1 MKPKATPAGQFELFQ
16 ANFNQILNLEHELCL
31 LANAINW
38 DRFDT
43 ALADC
48 YSEDMGRPGI
58 AIRLMVGLHYLK
70 HAFNESD
77 ESVVARWVE
86 NPYWQYF
93 CGFEYLQHECP
104 IHPTSMVKWRQRV
117 GPRRLELLLA
127 ETLAVAVGHRQVT
140 SQQLRKITV
149 DTTVQEKAIAFPTD
163 ARLYTKMLLRLVNL
177 AKRRDVL
184 LRQTYIRKAPEILR
198 QQGRYGH
205 ARQFKRAR
213 RCTRQLKT
221 LLGRVVRDIRRKAEV
236 VDDELETFLGRAD
249 QLLRQRRDSKDKL
262 YSIDAPEVECISKG
276 KAHKRYE
283 FGCKVSVATTNIG
296 DWVVG
301 VQALHGNPYD
311 GHTLAGAVLQTERV
325 TGRQVKEVFVDQGYK
340 GHDYTGEGEVHIT
353 GRRGRKKA
361 TATLR
366 KRKKRRA
373 AIEPKIG
380 HLKSDHRMGRNFL
393 KSASGDRINA
403 LLAGMGANIR
413 KLLAAFWRAPWQ
425 WARNYAEHLFGPI
438 LLMRPR
444 PAVAA

>member
-1 MKPKATPAGQFELFQ
+1 MKPKPASAGQFELFQ
-16 ANFNQILNLEHELCL
+16 ANFHQILNLDHELCQ
-31 LANAINW
+31 LARAIHW
-38 DRFDT
+38 DRFET
-43 ALADC
+43 AFADC
-48 YSEDMGRPGI
+48 YSEDMGRPGN

-70 HAFNESD
+70 HTFDESD

-93 CGFEYLQHECP
+93 CGFEYLQHDCP

-117 GPRRLELLLA
+117 GAERLELLLT
-127 ETLAVAVGHRQVT
+127 ETITVALGHKQVT
-140 SQQLRKITV
+140 SQQLRQITV

-177 AKRRDVL
+177 AKRREVV
-184 LRQTYIRKAPEILR
+184 LRQTYIRKAPQLLK

-213 RCTRQLKT
+213 KCTRQLKT
-221 LLGRVVRDIRRKAEV
+221 LLGRVMRDIRRKAQIIDE
-236 VDDELETFLGRAD
+236 ELERFLGRAD
-249 QLLRQRRDSKDKL
+249 QLLRQQRDSKNKL

-283 FGCKVSVATTNIG
+283 FGCKVSVATTNMG

-301 VQALHGNPYD
+301 VDALHGNPYD
-311 GHTLAGAVLQTERV
+311 GHTLADAVSQTERV
-325 TGRQVKEVFVDQGYK
+325 TGRQAKAIFVDQGYK
-340 GHDYTGEGEVHIT
+340 GHNYAGEAEVHVT
-353 GRRGRKKA
+353 GRRSRKQA
-361 TATLR
+361 SATLR

-393 KSASGDRINA
+393 KGQAGDRINA
-403 LLAGMGANIR
+403 LLAGIGANLR
-413 KLLAAFWRAPWQ
+413 KLLAAFWRALQQ
-425 WARNYAEHLFGPI
+425 WLANYTKR
-438 LLMRPR
+438 LLLPTLPAIPQ